1 MTANPILTLFICA
14 GLVTLGFSIF
24 RKAKRAARGCCRTQG
39 VWGTPHTSFSLL
51 EVSMTVSAFLTGI
64 CSLISGVFSA
74 VFAQPLLA
82 FFMTAT
88 LLAVVAGLF
97 LYIYRRSKRF

>member
-1 MTANPILTLFICA
+1 
-14 GLVTLGFSIF
+14 
-24 RKAKRAARGCCRTQG
+24 
-39 VWGTPHTSFSLL
+39 
-51 EVSMTVSAFLTGI
+51 MTVSVFLTDI
-64 CSLISGVFSA
+64 CDLISGVFSA

>member
-14 GLVTLGFSIF
+14 GLVTLGFPSSA
-24 RKAKRAARGCCRTQG
+24 RPSALPAADAAHKG
-39 VWGTPHTSFSLL
+39 VWGTPHTHFLSL

-64 CSLISGVFSA
+64 CALISGVFSA

-82 FFMTAT
+82 F
-88 LLAVVAGLF
+88 
-97 LYIYRRSKRF
+97 S

>member
-1 MTANPILTLFICA
+1 
-14 GLVTLGFSIF
+14 
-24 RKAKRAARGCCRTQG
+24 
-39 VWGTPHTSFSLL
+39 
-51 EVSMTVSAFLTGI
+51 MTVSVFLTGI

-82 FFMTAT
+82 FFTT
-88 LLAVVAGLF
+88 AVVAGLF

>member
-1 MTANPILTLFICA
+1 
-14 GLVTLGFSIF
+14 
-24 RKAKRAARGCCRTQG
+24 
-39 VWGTPHTSFSLL
+39 
-51 EVSMTVSAFLTGI
+51 MTVSAFLTGI

-74 VFAQPLLA
+74 VFAQSLLA

-88 LLAVVAGLF
+88 LAVVAGLF

>member
-1 MTANPILTLFICA
+1 
-14 GLVTLGFSIF
+14 
-24 RKAKRAARGCCRTQG
+24 
-39 VWGTPHTSFSLL
+39 
-51 EVSMTVSAFLTGI
+51 MTVSAFLTGI

-88 LLAVVAGLF
+88 LLTVVAGLF